1 MQTAVKFESLSASVG
16 SENKTKGRIT
26 GSGKKY
32 ETENAG
38 GSKLMVAV
46 QA

>member
-26 GSGKKY
+26 GSAKKY